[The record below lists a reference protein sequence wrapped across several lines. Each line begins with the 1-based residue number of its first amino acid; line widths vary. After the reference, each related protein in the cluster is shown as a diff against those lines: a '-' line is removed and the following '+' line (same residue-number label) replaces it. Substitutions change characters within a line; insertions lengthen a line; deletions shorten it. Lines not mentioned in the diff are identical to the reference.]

1 MKKKNFLKRA
11 AAIICILF
19 LVGLYLC
26 TLICSFIQTGFARA
40 LLRFSVAA
48 TVIVPVLLFI
58 FLKAIERMKNS
69 QS

>member
-11 AAIICILF
+11 TAIICIIF

-26 TLICSFIQTGFARA
+26 TLVCSFIQTEFARS

-69 QS
+69 